1 MENLIPNLQIITKNL
16 SDWIDNPISKGLIGK
31 NSVVASKQRQLK
43 KHNWRIEKLRRSLDR
58 NSAVSV
64 YGPSQAGKSFL
75 VSILAKPDGK
85 DLVAN
90 YEGIDNKLN
99 YISEINPAGDGEST
113 GIVTR
118 FTSRAYKCPREY
130 PIRVE
135 LLSEIDVVCTL
146 CNSFFL
152 DGDQS
157 EPIPTPEDFEKH
169 FKSFETKLTQNMSD
183 KIEISEFW
191 ELEEYIRS
199 KFEKTAYGNALL
211 LYFEKLM
218 NLGAKLDLHNRAN
231 LYSVLWGFHQPLSD
245 LFLQLAKNLENINFC
260 ETLFLQKEA
269 LVPKSGSI
277 IDVKS
282 LKGIDAEKDE
292 TLNVCTL
299 SGKTYSFS
307 RSILSALTAE
317 LTVPMEI
324 TPHDFLEHTDLLDFP
339 GARNRFKR
347 SLFQAFEPATSAKPD
362 EKFSLSGLLLRGK
375 IAYLFDKYAAAQ
387 EITAMLLCVPD
398 GNLEAVDLPI
408 LVENWIHDVVGAS
421 PGVRENAENTLFF
434 VLTKFDLH
442 LNDTAS
448 SFGETD
454 RFKRRLEA
462 SLFEKFGRNKDNW
475 LQKWDRNQ
483 AFKNCFWLRNP
494 NVEQSFFER
503 NENLESLNPSKA
515 TRLAELREMYLSTEE
530 VQKHFSN
537 PLDAWEAAVT
547 PNDGGAKYLVKALSN
562 VCDVDTK
569 VIQVEGQL
577 KQISNALINE
587 FEPYY
592 VPDDFEKKREIQL
605 DKLKVLEEKV
615 HLLIDQN
622 RFGQFLEKI
631 CIFEYTIE
639 AQAQYP
645 SRFQIEPFI
654 NQCLNAWVNDCER
667 VKNDLIDIY
676 GLSDET
682 ASFTLKELERAIL
695 NRSLIAKL
703 KKNLDFLVYGFDL
716 RKQLSSA
723 SSICCDGINS
733 VITNPKRPAVG
744 SILEHLGGK
753 SIELSEV
760 HSSPARAVGKQW
772 LSEMQTL
779 VLENVT
785 QASGNSIDIENN
797 NSLGKTLTFIKEKCI
812 NG

>member
-1 MENLIPNLQIITKNL
+1 MEDLIPNLQRITKDL
-16 SDWIDNPISKGLIGK
+16 SDWIDNPISQGLIGK
-31 NSVVASKQRQLK
+31 NAVVAGKKRQLK
-43 KHNWRIEKLRRSLDR
+43 KYNWRIEKLRRSLDR

-90 YEGIDNKLN
+90 YEGMDNKLN

-118 FTSRAYKCPREY
+118 FTSRSYKCPENY
-130 PIRVE
+130 PIKVE

-157 EPIPTPEDFEKH
+157 EPVPTPEDFEKH
-169 FKSFETKLTQNMSD
+169 FGNFETKINQNISD

-191 ELEEYIRS
+191 ELEEYIRT

-211 LYFEKLM
+211 VYFERLM
-218 NLGAKLDLHNRAN
+218 NVGANLDLHNRAN

-245 LFLQLAKNLENINFC
+245 LFLKLAKNLENINFC
-260 ETLFLQKEA
+260 ETLFLQREA
-269 LVPKSGSI
+269 LVPKSDSI

-282 LKGIDAEKDE
+282 LRGIDVENDA

-307 RSILSALTAE
+307 RSALSALTAE

-324 TPHDFLEHTDLLDFP
+324 TPHGFLEHTDLLDFP

-347 SLFQAFEPATSAKPD
+347 SLSQAFEPVTAATPD

-375 IAYLFDKYAAAQ
+375 VAYLFDKYAAAQ

-408 LVENWIHDVVGAS
+408 LVENWIHDVVGAT
-421 PGVRENAENTLFF
+421 PEVRETAKNTLFF

-475 LQKWDRNQ
+475 LQNWDRNQ

-494 NVEQSFFER
+494 NVEQPFFER
-503 NENLESLNPSKA
+503 NEKLESLNLSRAK
-515 TRLAELREMYLSTEE
+515 RLAELREMYLSTKE
-530 VQKHFSN
+530 VQRHFSN
-537 PLDAWEAAVT
+537 PLDAWEAAVA

-562 VCDVDTK
+562 VCDVDIK
-569 VIQVEGQL
+569 VNQVGIQLE
-577 KQISNALINE
+577 QISKALINE
-587 FEPYY
+587 YEPYY

-605 DKLKVLEEKV
+605 RKFKVLEEKV

-631 CIFEYTIE
+631 CIFDYTVA
-639 AQAQYP
+639 AQTHYLT
-645 SRFQIEPFI
+645 RFQIEPI
-654 NQCLNAWVNDCER
+654 IDQCLGAWVNECER
-667 VKNDLIDIY
+667 VKNDLIDSY
-676 GLSDET
+676 GLTDET
-682 ASFTLKELERAIL
+682 ASFTLKELERAL
-695 NRSLIAKL
+695 FNRSLIAKL
-703 KKNLDFLVYGFDL
+703 NKNLNFLVFGFDL

-723 SSICCDGINS
+723 RSICCDGINN
-733 VITNPKRPAVG
+733 VITNPKQPNEG
-744 SILEHLGGK
+744 NILEYLGGK
-753 SIELSEV
+753 DIKLSEA
-760 HSSPARAVGKQW
+760 HSSPAREVGKEW
-772 LSEMQTL
+772 LSGMHSL

-785 QASGNSIDIENN
+785 QASGNSIDMENN
-797 NSLGKTLTFIKEKCI
+797 SYLGKTLTFIRDKCL